1 MPNPPANPPATSIP
15 PDPAAVHASALV
27 IDAHA
32 DTPQRFVDE
41 SWDFTS
47 PLAIADQPAG
57 HLNLATARR
66 GNLAAEFFALWPDPA
81 QCPGER
87 YALRTL
93 TLLDSVREQV
103 RRHPA
108 ELALCTSPK
117 EILAARAANKFAI
130 LLGIE
135 GGHAIENSL
144 ALLRLY
150 HALGVR
156 YMTLTWT
163 NSNDWAES
171 SGDLHAPASNA
182 LSFLSSRSAAE
193 GYASPD
199 ATSPAAPNG
208 LTPFGRQVIAE
219 MDRLGMMVDL
229 SHVSGRTFSDVLAVT
244 RAPVLVSHSSARA
257 LTESH
262 RNLTDDQLRALA
274 ANGGV
279 CMVNFYSAFID
290 ESYRQAWA
298 EQKPALLAAHK
309 KLAADYDAK
318 GTPVPYHIASRLDRE
333 FAARIPRP
341 PLESLI
347 AHFDHIIRVAGIDHV
362 GIGSDFDGICSLPEG
377 INSAADLPKIT
388 AALLARG
395 HTASDLHKLLGANLL
410 RLFAAVQSAATGPV
424 AP

>member
-1 MPNPPANPPATSIP
+1 MPNPPANPPAAPAIQ
-15 PDPAAVHASALV
+15 PDPAAIHASALV

-81 QCPGER
+81 QCPGAR

-93 TLLDSVREQV
+93 TLLDAVREQV
-103 RRHPA
+103 RRHPT
-108 ELALCTSPK
+108 ELTLCTSPK

-156 YMTLTWT
+156 YMTLSWA

-171 SGDLHAPASNA
+171 SGDLRAKAPA
-182 LSFLSSRSAAE
+182 
-193 GYASPD
+193 
-199 ATSPAAPNG
+199 G
-208 LTPFGRQVIAE
+208 LTPFGREVIAE
-219 MDRLGMMVDL
+219 MNRLGMMVDL
-229 SHVSGRTFSDVLAVT
+229 SHVSDRTFDDVLAVT

-257 LTESH
+257 LTHSP

-279 CMVNFYSAFID
+279 CMVNFYPAFID
-290 ESYRQAWA
+290 ESYRKAWA
-298 EQKPALLAAHK
+298 AQKPALLAAHK
-309 KLAADYDAK
+309 SLAAEYAAK
-318 GTPVPYHIASRLDRE
+318 GTPVPYYIANRLDRE
-333 FAARIPRP
+333 FAARLPRP
-341 PLESLI
+341 PLSSLI
-347 AHFDHIIRVAGIDHV
+347 AHFDHIISVAGIDHV
-362 GIGSDFDGICSLPEG
+362 GIGTDFDGICALPEG
-377 INSAADLPKIT
+377 INSAADLPKVT

-395 HTASDLHKLLGANLL
+395 HSPADLRKLLGANLL
-410 RLFAAVQSAATGPV
+410 RLFAAVQATAAESVVP
-424 AP
+424 

>member
-1 MPNPPANPPATSIP
+1 MPTPPVIP
-15 PDPAAVHASALV
+15 PDPAAIHASALI

-32 DTPQRFVDE
+32 DTAQRFVDE

-81 QCPGER
+81 QCPGAR

-93 TLLDSVREQV
+93 TLLDAVREQA

-108 ELALCTSPK
+108 ELVLCTSPK

-171 SGDLHAPASNA
+171 SGDLRPK
-182 LSFLSSRSAAE
+182 
-193 GYASPD
+193 SPI
-199 ATSPAAPNG
+199 G
-208 LTPFGRQVIAE
+208 LTDFGRQVIAE
-219 MDRLGMMVDL
+219 MNRLGMMVDL
-229 SHVSGRTFSDVLAVT
+229 SHVSDRTFAEVLAVT

-257 LTESH
+257 LTASH
-262 RNLTDDQLRALA
+262 RNLTDDQLRAVA

-298 EQKPALLAAHK
+298 AQKPALLAAHK
-309 KLAADYDAK
+309 KLAAEYPK
-318 GTPVPYHIASRLDRE
+318 GTPVPYHIANRIDRE
-333 FAARIPRP
+333 FAARLPRP
-341 PLESLI
+341 PLSSLI
-347 AHFDHIIRVAGIDHV
+347 AHFDHIIQVAGIDHV
-362 GIGSDFDGICSLPEG
+362 GIGTDFDGISALPEG

-395 HTASDLHKLLGANLL
+395 HSPADLHKILGANLL
-410 RLFAAVQSAATGPV
+410 RLFIATQTAADLLQPMSS
-424 AP
+424 

>member
-1 MPNPPANPPATSIP
+1 MPNPPVNPPATIANP
-15 PDPAAVHASALV
+15 LDPAAVHASALV

-81 QCPGER
+81 QCPGAR

-144 ALLRLY
+144 AILRLY

-156 YMTLTWT
+156 YMTLTWS

-171 SGDLHAPASNA
+171 SGDP
-182 LSFLSSRSAAE
+182 R
-193 GYASPD
+193 PD
-199 ATSPAAPNG
+199 APTG
-208 LTPFGRQVIAE
+208 LTDFGRQVIAE
-219 MDRLGMMVDL
+219 MNRLGMMVDL
-229 SHVSGRTFSDVLAVT
+229 SHVSDRAFAEALAVT

-257 LTESH
+257 LTGSH

-279 CMVNFYSAFID
+279 CMVNFYPAFID

-298 EQKPALLAAHK
+298 AQKPALIAAHK
-309 KLAADYDAK
+309 SLAAEYAARHEL
-318 GTPVPYHIASRLDRE
+318 VPYHIASRIDRD
-333 FAARIPRP
+333 FAARIPHP

-347 AHFDHIIRVAGIDHV
+347 AHFDHIIQVAGIDHV
-362 GIGSDFDGICSLPEG
+362 GLGTDFDGICALPEG
-377 INSAADLPKIT
+377 INSAADLPKLT

-395 HTASDLHKLLGANLL
+395 HSPAALHKILGANLL
-410 RLFAAVQSAATGPV
+410 RLFSAAQSAADLKS
-424 AP
+424 

>member
-1 MPNPPANPPATSIP
+1 MPNPPANPPATTAIP

-47 PLAIADQPAG
+47 PLAIADKPAG
-57 HLNLATARR
+57 HLNLATTRR

-81 QCPGER
+81 QCPGAR

-93 TLLDSVREQV
+93 TLLDAVREQV

-117 EILAARAANKFAI
+117 ELLAARTANKFAI

-171 SGDLHAPASNA
+171 SGDLRPDAPAG
-182 LSFLSSRSAAE
+182 LS
-193 GYASPD
+193 
-199 ATSPAAPNG
+199 
-208 LTPFGRQVIAE
+208 PFGRQVIAE
-219 MDRLGMMVDL
+219 MNRLGMMVDL
-229 SHVSGRTFSDVLAVT
+229 SHVSDRTFSEVLAVT

-257 LTESH
+257 LTNSH
-262 RNLTDDQLRALA
+262 RNLTDAQLRALA

-279 CMVNFYSAFID
+279 CMVNFYPAFID

-298 EQKPALLAAHK
+298 EQKPALLGAHRA
-309 KLAADYDAK
+309 LAAEYAAK
-318 GTPVPYHIASRLDRE
+318 GTPVPYPIANRLDRE

-362 GIGSDFDGICSLPEG
+362 GIGTDFDGICALPEG

-395 HTASDLHKLLGANLL
+395 HSPAGLHKLLGANLL
-410 RLFAAVQSAATGPV
+410 RLFAAAQSAAES
-424 AP
+424 APE

>member
-1 MPNPPANPPATSIP
+1 MPNPPIP
-15 PDPAAVHASALV
+15 LDPAAVHASALV

-81 QCPGER
+81 QCPGAR

-93 TLLDSVREQV
+93 TLLDAVREQV
-103 RRHPA
+103 RRHPT
-108 ELALCTSPK
+108 ELTLCTSPK

-156 YMTLTWT
+156 YMTLSWA
-163 NSNDWAES
+163 NSNDWADS
-171 SGDLHAPASNA
+171 SGDIDDPTVPHH
-182 LSFLSSRSAAE
+182 
-193 GYASPD
+193 
-199 ATSPAAPNG
+199 NG
-208 LTPFGRQVIAE
+208 LTPFGREVIAE
-219 MDRLGMMVDL
+219 MNRLGMMVDL
-229 SHVSGRTFSDVLAVT
+229 SHVSDRTFDDVLAVT

-257 LTESH
+257 LTHSP

-274 ANGGV
+274 ANGGL
-279 CMVNFYSAFID
+279 CMVNFYPAFID
-290 ESYRQAWA
+290 ESYRKAWA
-298 EQKPALLAAHK
+298 AQKPALLAAHK
-309 KLAADYDAK
+309 SLAAEYAAK
-318 GTPVPYHIASRLDRE
+318 GTPVPYYIANRLDRE
-333 FAARIPRP
+333 FAARLPRP
-341 PLESLI
+341 PLSSLI
-347 AHFDHIIRVAGIDHV
+347 AHFDHIISVAGIDHV
-362 GIGSDFDGICSLPEG
+362 GIGTDFDGICALPEG
-377 INSAADLPKIT
+377 INSAADLPKVT

-395 HTASDLHKLLGANLL
+395 HSPADLRKLLGANLL
-410 RLFAAVQSAATGPV
+410 RLFAAVQATAAESVVP
-424 AP
+424 

>member
-1 MPNPPANPPATSIP
+1 MPNPPAIP

-81 QCPGER
+81 QCPGAR

-93 TLLDSVREQV
+93 TLLDAVREQV
-103 RRHPA
+103 RRHPT
-108 ELALCTSPK
+108 ELTLCTSPK
-117 EILAARAANKFAI
+117 EILAASAANKFAI

-156 YMTLTWT
+156 YMTLTWA

-193 GYASPD
+193 GSASPD
-199 ATSPAAPNG
+199 ATSPATPAG
-208 LTPFGRQVIAE
+208 LTPFGREVIAE
-219 MDRLGMMVDL
+219 MNRLGMMVDL
-229 SHVSGRTFSDVLAVT
+229 SHVSDRTFDDVLAVT
-244 RAPVLVSHSSARA
+244 RTPVLVSHSSARA
-257 LTESH
+257 LTASP
-262 RNLTDDQLRALA
+262 RNLTDSQLRALA
-274 ANGGV
+274 ANGGL
-279 CMVNFYSAFID
+279 CMVNFYPAFID
-290 ESYRQAWA
+290 ESYRKAWA
-298 EQKPALLAAHK
+298 AQKPALLAAHK
-309 KLAADYDAK
+309 SLAAEYAAK
-318 GTPVPYHIASRLDRE
+318 GTPVPYYIANRLDRE
-333 FAARIPRP
+333 FAARLPRP
-341 PLESLI
+341 PLSSLI
-347 AHFDHIIRVAGIDHV
+347 DHFDHIISVAGIDHV
-362 GIGSDFDGICSLPEG
+362 GFGTDFDGICALPEG

-395 HTASDLHKLLGANLL
+395 HSAADLHKLLGANLL
-410 RLFAAVQSAATGPV
+410 RLFAAVQATAAESVVP
-424 AP
+424 